1 MTLMN
6 VFKTQKLAFPQIYL
20 LGANMNIQRWFS
32 AVVLVLLFSVVTGC
46 SVNPVSG
53 KKEFVMMSEQQEVSL
68 GAGLHKQVVQKYR
81 PYNNAAL
88 QAYVNQIG
96 QMLAS
101 KSHRN
106 NIPYHFLVVDDPG
119 INAFAL
125 PGGYIYITRGLMAYL
140 NSEAELAGVLAHEIG
155 HVTARHSARQHTR
168 STVTKVLASVVA
180 NKYGNAQA
188 INTVATATIRGYGRD
203 HELEAD
209 RLGAEY
215 LARSGYDPKNM
226 IRVIEVLKAQ
236 EQFSK
241 MLARSEGRQPP
252 SYHGL
257 FSTHPSNDKRLHQV
271 VGAANVQRQ
280 GNRPDNQQAY
290 LRRLSGLKYNKDS
303 KTTGQIK
310 IITARSGDTYASLAR
325 RSGIPKLA
333 EHKIRLLNGDF
344 PKGEPRPGR
353 LIKVVQ

>member
-1 MTLMN
+1 MAVNLIPKWFYSSLVSQLTFG
-6 VFKTQKLAFPQIYL
+6 V
-20 LGANMNIQRWFS
+20 NMNMQRWFS
-32 AVVLVLLFSVVTGC
+32 VITLALLFSFVTGC

-53 KKEFVMMSEQQEVSL
+53 KKEFVMMSERQEVSL
-68 GAGLHKQVVQKYR
+68 GAGLHKQIITKYK
-81 PYNNAAL
+81 PYNNASL

-106 NIPYHFLVVDDPG
+106 NIKYSFLVVDDPS

-155 HVTARHSARQHTR
+155 HVTARHGARQQTR
-168 STVTKVLASVVA
+168 DTLTNVLASVVA
-180 NKYGNAQA
+180 NKYGNAKA
-188 INTVATATIRGYGRD
+188 INSIATATTRGYGRS

-236 EQFSK
+236 EQFSA
-241 MLARSEGRQPP
+241 LIARSEGRQPP

-257 FSTHPSNDKRLHQV
+257 FSTHPSNDQRLHQV
-271 VGAANVQRQ
+271 VGAANAKRQ
-280 GNRPDNQQAY
+280 GSRPNNESGY
-290 LRRLSGLKYNKDS
+290 LRRLSGLKYNKTR
-303 KTTGQIK
+303 KQIGQIK
-310 IITARSGDTYASLAR
+310 LVTARNGDSYASLAR
-325 RSGIPKLA
+325 NSGIAKLA
-333 EHKIRLLNGDF
+333 EQKLRLLNGDF
-344 PKGEPRPGR
+344 PKGEPRAGR

>member
-1 MTLMN
+1 
-6 VFKTQKLAFPQIYL
+6 
-20 LGANMNIQRWFS
+20 MNIQRWFS
-32 AVVLVLLFSVVTGC
+32 AITLVLLFSFIAGC

-68 GAGLHKQVVQKYR
+68 GAGLHKQIIKKYR

-106 NIPYHFLVVDDPG
+106 NIRYHFLVVDDPS

-155 HVTARHSARQHTR
+155 HVTARHSARQQTR
-168 STVTKVLASVVA
+168 DTLTNVLASVVA
-180 NKYGNAQA
+180 DKYGNARV
-188 INTVATATIRGYGRD
+188 INTIATASVRGYGRK
-203 HELEAD
+203 HELQAD

-236 EQFSK
+236 EQFSR
-241 MLARSEGRQPP
+241 MLAQSEGRQPP

-257 FSTHPSNDKRLHQV
+257 FSTHPSNDQRLHEV
-271 VGAANVQRQ
+271 VNAAHAQRR
-280 GNRPDNQQAY
+280 GNRPDNRQGY
-290 LRRLSGLKYNKDS
+290 LRRLSGLKYNKDR
-303 KTTGQIK
+303 KQIGQIRL
-310 IITARSGDTYASLAR
+310 ITTRAGDTYATLAR
-325 RSGIPKLA
+325 QSGIPKLA
-333 EHKIRLLNGDF
+333 EQKLRLLNGDF
-344 PKGEPRPGR
+344 PKGEPRIGR